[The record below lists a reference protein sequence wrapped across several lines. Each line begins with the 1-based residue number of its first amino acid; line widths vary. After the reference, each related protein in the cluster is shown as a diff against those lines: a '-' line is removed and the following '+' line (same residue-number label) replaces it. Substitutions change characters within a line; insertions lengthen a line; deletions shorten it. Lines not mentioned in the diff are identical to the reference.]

1 MFSIDT
7 SRDFLAK
14 LEADFTDYAKEPGSG
29 RLALNCAMTACH
41 LHEWVWGDWLK
52 TDYTVWK
59 TLGIRDLETFL
70 AWIDRT
76 CPWFQVIQGLTNG
89 AKHFVRNQPVQALRV
104 GAPPFM
110 LDTPGAG
117 FDEGHLDG
125 PMPYVSGGKEF
136 LLFDFGPEA
145 AEHRWM
151 PAATLLERVVRF
163 WREFFEK
170 YAPPPHSETSTNR
183 AEPL

>member
-29 RLALNCAMTACH
+29 RLALTCAMTAYH

-52 TDYTVWK
+52 TDYAVWK

-76 CPWFQVIQGLTNG
+76 CPWFQVI
-89 AKHFVRNQPVQALRV
+89 
-104 GAPPFM
+104 
-110 LDTPGAG
+110 
-117 FDEGHLDG
+117 
-125 PMPYVSGGKEF
+125 
-136 LLFDFGPEA
+136 
-145 AEHRWM
+145 
-151 PAATLLERVVRF
+151 
-163 WREFFEK
+163 
-170 YAPPPHSETSTNR
+170 
-183 AEPL
+183 